1 MFLNIFQE
9 LKQHWLV
16 HHLHFWILS
25 QLNEEMNKNTIDYLK
40 LNAYLITHLKY
51 QVQVIFNS
59 ELKSTIV
66 LSSVVLWHLFVDIS
80 N

>member
-16 HHLHFWILS
+16 HHLHFWVLS
-25 QLNEEMNKNTIDYLK
+25 QLNEEMNKNAIDYLK

-51 QVQVIFNS
+51 QVQVFFNS

-66 LSSVVLWHLFVDIS
+66 LSSVILWHLFVDIS